1 MTRKLM
7 LLNGLAIFAVV
18 LNHSALSGLT
28 AMFWWTDRYRAGV
41 SIPNWDQFGNLSHYA
56 LIAMMKL
63 SFFAVPSFLF
73 VSGSFLAYTAR
84 GNTAGLNWK
93 MVRTRVSALLIPYLI
108 WSATQFVA
116 EILISCHRTGCE
128 FSSPGTY
135 LLRLISGDTYWYVPL
150 ICQVFLLSPFLV
162 KWAKDRW
169 RLMLFLIILAQLSS
183 IAISYL
189 SDFSVP
195 VPKILVVAF
204 TGPFFLRDIL
214 YSVSGIIVGFH
225 LTELKNWLAGVKWW
239 LLGSVIIFAI
249 LTMLESEIIYR
260 LTYTSFNENGHIR
273 SGYHTIPMTFYIVS
287 FILCFL
293 AFDVPAGL
301 SKLLYQLGR
310 NSYGIYM
317 LQGVLIGFVFPKIIY
332 HVAPPLL
339 GYQIIYTL
347 ILVALVLSTSL
358 WLINFIANSRLKGM
372 CRYLFG

>member
-7 LLNGLAIFAVV
+7 LLNGLAILAVV
-18 LNHSALSGLT
+18 LNHSALAGLT
-28 AMFWWTDRYRAGV
+28 AMFWWTDRYRPGV
-41 SIPNWDQFGNLSHYA
+41 AIPNWDQFGSVSHYT

-73 VSGSFLAYTAR
+73 VSGSFLAYTVR
-84 GNTAGLNWK
+84 GNTSALNWK
-93 MVRTRVSALLIPYLI
+93 MVRTRVVALLIPYLI
-108 WSATQFVA
+108 WSGVQFVA
-116 EILISCHRTGCE
+116 EILLTCHRTGCTIA
-128 FSSPGTY
+128 SPLLY
-135 LLRLISGDTYWYVPL
+135 LKRLLIGDTYWYVPL
-150 ICQVFLLSPFLV
+150 ICQVFLLSPILV
-162 KWAKDRW
+162 PWAKNRW
-169 RLMLFLIILAQLSS
+169 RPLLSVAILAQLSS
-183 IAISYL
+183 ITISYM
-189 SDFSVP
+189 SNFSVP

-225 LTELKNWLAGVKWW
+225 LTEFKNWLARIKWW
-239 LLGSVIIFAI
+239 LPGSVVIFAV
-249 LTMLESEIIYR
+249 LTLVESEVLYR
-260 LTYTSFNENGHIR
+260 LVYTTYSENGHIQ
-273 SGYHTIPMTFYIVS
+273 SGYHTIPMTLYIFS
-287 FILCFL
+287 FVLCFL
-293 AFDVPAGL
+293 AFDIPAGL

-317 LQGVLIGFVFPKIIY
+317 LQGVFIVFVFTKIIY

-339 GYQIIYTL
+339 GYQIIYVL